1 MSSEFVFAADHLET
15 TQPPEKLPDTGGAST
30 ATHNQK
36 QVSFR
41 DKVMGNA
48 EAPLVRGK
56 VDLVAQN
63 LVTVTHENGNR
74 LLPKV
79 HLNTSVF
86 NELCAPWKDSF
97 VIKLLGKKVGYN
109 MMKEKLQ
116 RVWKPIGGFDIL
128 DVDNGFYM
136 AKFDIVADRE
146 KVIYEGP
153 WMLYDH
159 YLVVSRWTPDF
170 TSPNAKID
178 RTTVWIRFPGLSL
191 VYYAESFLLA
201 LASVVGKPI
210 KVDRNTLKVEG
221 GRFARIC
228 VEMDLIQ
235 PAVGKVWL
243 NGYWYKV
250 AYEGLHIIC
259 LNCGCYGHLGRNCKA
274 PPPPA
279 NHPCRNP

>member
-1 MSSEFVFAADHLET
+1 
-15 TQPPEKLPDTGGAST
+15 
-30 ATHNQK
+30 
-36 QVSFR
+36 
-41 DKVMGNA
+41 MGNA

-56 VDLVAQN
+56 VDLIAQN

-79 HLNTSVF
+79 HLNMSVF

-116 RVWKPIGGFDIL
+116 RVWKPIRGFDIL

-146 KVIYEGP
+146 KVISEGP

-159 YLVVSRWTPDF
+159 YLAVSTWTPDF
-170 TSPNAKID
+170 ASPNAKID

-191 VYYAESFLLA
+191 VYYGESFLLA

-210 KVDRNTLKVEG
+210 KVDRSTLKVEG
-221 GRFARIC
+221 GRFAKIC
-228 VEMDLIQ
+228 VEMDLNQ

-259 LNCGCYGHLGRNCKA
+259 SNCGCYGHLGRNCKA

-279 NHPCRNP
+279 NPPCRNPQRNQLPRMLLRSPRTKRIIRIILSMRAHQIRRLEKSMGTGLW